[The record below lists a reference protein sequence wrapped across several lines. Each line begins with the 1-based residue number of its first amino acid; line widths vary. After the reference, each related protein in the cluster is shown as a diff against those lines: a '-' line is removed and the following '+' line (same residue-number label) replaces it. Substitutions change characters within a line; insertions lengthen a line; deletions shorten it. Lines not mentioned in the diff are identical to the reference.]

1 MTEHRQDHK
10 DVRAI
15 LVRLGRDEARRE
27 GSRTIEAEHVLLA
40 LVALED
46 SAAARMLSE
55 AGLTEDAIRAALD
68 REWEQSLAVAGIA
81 VRAAQLPEATPDRGR
96 DPQIG
101 ESTKLVLRR
110 AMDAEPKRARF
121 GPMRILVGL
130 LSTDRGRVARALETA
145 GVDRTAL
152 LAKATEALATGAG

>member
-1 MTEHRQDHK
+1 MPDHK

-15 LVRLGRDEARRE
+15 LVRAARAEARRD

-40 LVALED
+40 VAARED
-46 SAAARMLSE
+46 SPAARLLAE
-55 AGLTEDAIRAALD
+55 AGLTEDAIRAALN

-81 VRAAQLPEATPDRGR
+81 VQAGLLPEATPDRDR

-110 AMDAEPKRARF
+110 GMDAPPKIGPGGF
-121 GPMRILVGL
+121 GLMRILVGL
-130 LSTDRGRVARALETA
+130 LDTDRGRVARALQAA
-145 GVDRTAL
+145 GVDRANL
-152 LAKATEALATGAG
+152 RARAGAALAAGTR

>member
-1 MTEHRQDHK
+1 MPDHK

-15 LVRLGRDEARRE
+15 LVRAARAEARRD

-40 LVALED
+40 VAALED
-46 SAAARMLSE
+46 SAAARLLAD

-81 VRAAQLPEATPDRGR
+81 VRMGLLPEATPDGDR

-101 ESTKLVLRR
+101 ESTKLLLRR
-110 AMDAEPKRARF
+110 GMDASPKGARF
-121 GPMRILVGL
+121 GSMRILFGL
-130 LSTDRGRVARALETA
+130 LDSERGRVARALQTA
-145 GVDRTAL
+145 GVDRIAL
-152 LAKATEALATGAG
+152 RAKAAEALAAGTR

>member
-1 MTEHRQDHK
+1 MPDTK

-15 LVRLGRDEARRE
+15 VVHAARAEARRD

-40 LVALED
+40 VAALED
-46 SAAARMLSE
+46 SAAARLLAA
-55 AGLTEDAIRAALD
+55 AGLTEETIRTALNQ
-68 REWEQSLAVAGIA
+68 EWEQSLAVAGIA
-81 VRAAQLPEATPDRGR
+81 VRTEQLPAATPEPGR

-110 AMDAEPKRARF
+110 GMDASPKGERF

-130 LSTDRGRVARALETA
+130 LGTERGRVARALRAA
-145 GVDRTAL
+145 GVDRIAL
-152 LAKATEALATGAG
+152 HAQAVEALAAGTR